1 MIKDSYKEGMFYRE
15 DFDGYSADLGDSI
28 RSLLDENHG
37 VGIIGGYYKKDFPL
51 CMVSELTLRMLGYG
65 GDGEFEQNTGC
76 CMTGLVFGEIPDEM
90 FAASDG
96 EYILRL
102 KGKNNNVWTRIVKHD
117 AVLKSGMRIWLASV
131 CDMDALYQKELQ
143 VSRITN
149 DKKQEELAHRAEFEK
164 ANAELERRKSE
175 LEATLSR
182 SELNNEIIL
191 AIGRIYQLVFSLDL
205 KSNTYREVIVGG
217 ERQISEGASGNTAEA
232 FKTMTERTVMPE
244 FVDGVT
250 KFLDLSTLPDRL
262 KNQTDISHD
271 FKSVMGNWNQIRFI
285 VQKRDSTGKVDKV
298 ILTLQIINK
307 QKKREFEYER
317 NLAGIT
323 EEAQRANISKSDF
336 LRRMS
341 HDIRTPING
350 IRGMIEIANHYDGDI
365 VKLRECRQK
374 MWEAS
379 GYLLSLVNNVLDMN
393 KLESGITELAN
404 EPFDLIELLDEINAV
419 AEMQAVE
426 HGIRFTVKDDNR
438 QIVHRRLVGSPTH
451 IKQILMNIAA
461 NAVKYNRENGS
472 ITVCCRELECDGD
485 SVTIEFICSDTGIG
499 MSEEFQE
506 RMFEPFSQ
514 EGRNNARTK
523 YDGSGLG
530 LSIAKGLAEQMGG
543 KIKCLSKIGK
553 GTTFHVTLKLKIDKS
568 EPVPKIEKEPFDGL
582 DGARILVAEDNDLNA
597 EIAKFF
603 IEQNGGKVIEAKNGF
618 EAVKEFENSE
628 VGGIDVILMDI
639 MMPVMNGYEA
649 TKCIRLSN
657 RPDGKTVPIIAMSA
671 NAFSDDIVQSKNAG
685 MNDHVAKPLS
695 TEKLISTI
703 HTYLGKG
710 TKNDN

>member
-1 MIKDSYKEGMFYRE
+1 
-15 DFDGYSADLGDSI
+15 
-28 RSLLDENHG
+28 
-37 VGIIGGYYKKDFPL
+37 
-51 CMVSELTLRMLGYG
+51 
-65 GDGEFEQNTGC
+65 
-76 CMTGLVFGEIPDEM
+76 
-90 FAASDG
+90 
-96 EYILRL
+96 
-102 KGKNNNVWTRIVKHD
+102 
-117 AVLKSGMRIWLASV
+117 
-131 CDMDALYQKELQ
+131 
-143 VSRITN
+143 
-149 DKKQEELAHRAEFEK
+149 
-164 ANAELERRKSE
+164 
-175 LEATLSR
+175 
-182 SELNNEIIL
+182 
-191 AIGRIYQLVFSLDL
+191 
-205 KSNTYREVIVGG
+205 
-217 ERQISEGASGNTAEA
+217 
-232 FKTMTERTVMPE
+232 MTERTVMPE

-350 IRGMIEIANHYDGDI
+350 IRGMIEIANHYDGDM

-451 IKQILMNIAA
+451 IKQILMNIVA

-530 LSIAKGLAEQMGG
+530 LSIANGLAEQMGG

-685 MNDHVAKPLS
+685 MNDHLAKPLS

>member
-76 CMTGLVFGEIPDEM
+76 CMTGLVFGEIPDKM

-96 EYILRL
+96 EYIHRL

-131 CDMDALYQKELQ
+131 CDIDALYQKELQ

-182 SELNNEIIL
+182 SELNNEVIL

-232 FKTMTERTVMPE
+232 FKTMAERTVMPE

-393 KLESGITELAN
+393 KLESGVTEFAN

-438 QIVHRRLVGSPTH
+438 QIVHLRLVGSPTH

-685 MNDHVAKPLS
+685 MNDHLAKPLS